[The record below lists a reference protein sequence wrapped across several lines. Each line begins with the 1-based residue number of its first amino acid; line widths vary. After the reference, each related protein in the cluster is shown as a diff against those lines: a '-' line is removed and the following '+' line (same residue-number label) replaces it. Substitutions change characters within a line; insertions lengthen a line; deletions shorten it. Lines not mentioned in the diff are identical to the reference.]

1 MDHIDSPEPLD
12 KLASAFQSCSDGIK
26 KSFPDRDRDEQVA
39 PFLQRFVA
47 IGFKALQSES
57 DAEIATRWQG
67 TVVKLW
73 DSSLKGK
80 YPFNPK
86 SREDVSMTN
95 FSHMFNPVDGV
106 IWNVDKRLRSVESVK
121 FHDGRTLVSLS
132 NEYKLTINKARAI
145 RDAMFDSEKDSLVK
159 VKFSVK
165 LTQVGLL
172 VGSLLEIGT
181 DKDGKYNELPWNKYP
196 NQTRDFTWEQFN
208 TGQSRMGARVTAY
221 YTEAKRKLPV
231 KDLRDKQWGLLRLLH
246 PPYGTFSEDNSGDV
260 PTYRCVWEFKSP
272 DSQYFYLQ
280 AEITPQK
287 KQNPFNQDIFTEFQM
302 TGKVSK

>member
-1 MDHIDSPEPLD
+1 M
-12 KLASAFQSCSDGIK
+12 CT
-26 KSFPDRDRDEQVA
+26 RDRV
-39 PFLQRFVA
+39 
-47 IGFKALQSES
+47 
-57 DAEIATRWQG
+57 
-67 TVVKLW
+67 
-73 DSSLKGK
+73 
-80 YPFNPK
+80 
-86 SREDVSMTN
+86 N
-95 FSHMFNPVDGV
+95 FSRMFNPVDGV

-121 FHDGRTLVSLS
+121 FHNGRTLVTLS
-132 NEYKLTINKARAI
+132 DEYKHTIDTAGAI
-145 RDAMFDSEKDSLVK
+145 RNAMFDSDKDSLVK

-181 DKDGKYNELPWNKYP
+181 DENGKYNELPWNKYP
-196 NQTRDFTWEQFN
+196 NQPRDFTWEQFT
-208 TGQSRMGARVTAY
+208 TGQSSMGARVTAY
-221 YTEAKRKLPV
+221 YTESKRKLPD

-246 PPYGTFSEDNSGDV
+246 SPYGTFSADDKGDV

-287 KQNPFNQDIFTEFQM
+287 KENPFNQDIFTDFAM